1 MAKKQNKN
9 GVVGDTTKITLWEIT
24 YREDI
29 ENVIRELN
37 PREYAYILHDKDKE
51 TNGNQKKL
59 HYHIWCRWD
68 TPVRNSMI
76 KKALGLTGADYVC
89 RGARSQKACIL
100 YMTHETKEAKKL
112 GKYIY
117 ERDEIKTNID
127 FDELQRIY
135 ASQTS
140 TKDEITAVLEIL
152 EQYYQYNKSVREY
165 NESIEHNDGEVLE
178 MPNIFKRSEPFE
190 TFLYELITNDLIEVY
205 NKYYNSIF
213 RRIVKGIWG
222 E

>member
-9 GVVGDTTKITLWEIT
+9 GVVGDTTKITLWEVT

-51 TNGNQKKL
+51 TNGNPKKP

-100 YMTHETKEAKKL
+100 YMTHETKEAKNLVSISMKETKSRAIL
-112 GKYIY
+112 IL
-117 ERDEIKTNID
+117 TNYK
-127 FDELQRIY
+127 EYTQVKQVQR
-135 ASQTS
+135 
-140 TKDEITAVLEIL
+140 TK
-152 EQYYQYNKSVREY
+152 
-165 NESIEHNDGEVLE
+165 
-178 MPNIFKRSEPFE
+178 
-190 TFLYELITNDLIEVY
+190 
-205 NKYYNSIF
+205 
-213 RRIVKGIWG
+213 
-222 E
+222 